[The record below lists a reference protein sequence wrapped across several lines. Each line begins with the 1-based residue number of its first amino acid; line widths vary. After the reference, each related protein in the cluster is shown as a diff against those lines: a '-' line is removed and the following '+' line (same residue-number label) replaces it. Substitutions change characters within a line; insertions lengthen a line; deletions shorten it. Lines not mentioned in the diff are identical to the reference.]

1 MAITKILYIDGVDQ
15 GNPAKHLKQALNYI
29 QNPDKTEERVLVGSI
44 NCLPETAFEQMME
57 TKQIFG
63 KTDKRQGYHIII
75 AFPPGEATE
84 EQAFEI
90 TRRFAEEFLGEQ
102 YEVVYSV
109 HTDKE
114 HKHGHIVWNSVDMQN
129 GRKYEYK
136 KGDWKYKIQPITNK
150 LCKEFGLS
158 IMPAEYSKEPKN
170 LPRKEWE
177 FEQTFKEMIL
187 RDAKFC
193 ASYAGSMEHFEF
205 LMKRLG
211 YDFKK
216 NEYLTVKMPGR
227 KLYHK
232 LEKMD
237 EMFTQEQFGYAM
249 KYSYKMIPYY
259 YSKNP
264 LYYKRSN
271 MTPFQK
277 KYYRKIYRLRMI
289 EQKRFYVGSAKYAK
303 DLCELQRLQDEYLLI
318 CKNHI
323 ETFGG
328 LLDYHAKQ
336 EERWNEI
343 ESRQKEIYKMRSVK
357 KRSCKSEEDWSEFQ
371 IWNLGMEKELDE
383 LKLEK
388 KEVKYQLKLVKNC
401 IYERLD
407 TAIGVINEDEPVIGS
422 GYIDVPEFE
431 EVKTLEEVIRSDVR
445 ETDYTDKA
453 VVTIERIPEE
463 MGLESLIEVIPDVSD
478 VPVVDNF
485 TSIESTN
492 LDLRDDVSA
501 RDGFD
506 LKAASKVAMPVTYAE
521 YSLLSVEEKVELYA
535 ISDYAD
541 SLDVMRLVKQY
552 FQEIGHDYRIDEV
565 MEESDKIYESAR
577 QISISKN
584 AELISSE
591 LKEAGLS
598 YWYLTVSEKAKLFE
612 FRMDD
617 NHYNLAL
624 HTAVLKKLGVDID
637 FDERYEDYQKVYD
650 YSMQIHRDGING
662 ERERKGR

>member
-57 TKQIFG
+57 TKQVFG

-75 AFPPGEATE
+75 SFPPGEATE

-193 ASYAGSMEHFEF
+193 ASYAGSVEHFEF

-216 NEYLTVKMPGR
+216 NEYLTVKMLGR
-227 KLYHK
+227 RLYHK

-249 KYSYKMIPYY
+249 KYSYKMLPYY

-289 EQKRFYVGSAKYAK
+289 EQKRFYVASAKYAK

-323 ETFGG
+323 ETFEG

-357 KRSCKSEEDWSEFQ
+357 KRACKLGEDWSEFQ
-371 IWNLGMEKELDE
+371 IWNLGIEKELDK

-407 TAIGVINEDEPVIGS
+407 TAIGVIDEDEPVIGS
-422 GYIDVPEFE
+422 GYLDVPEYG
-431 EVKTLEEVIRSDVR
+431 EVKTLEEVMESDVR
-445 ETDYTDKA
+445 ETDYIEKA
-453 VVTIERIPEE
+453 
-463 MGLESLIEVIPDVSD
+463 DVSVGSSPVEMELEHQVEVVSDDPD
-478 VPVVDNF
+478 VPVKDNF
-485 TSIESTN
+485 TTMESTDI
-492 LDLRDDVSA
+492 DLSEEISIRED
-501 RDGFD
+501 FD
-506 LKAASKVAMPVTYAE
+506 LKAEVRLTMPESYAE
-521 YSLLSVEEKVELYA
+521 YSLLFVEDKVELFD
-535 ISDYAD
+535 ISNYAD

-552 FQEIGHDYRIDEV
+552 FQEIGHDYSIDEV
-565 MEESDKIYESAR
+565 MEETDKIYESAR

-584 AELISSE
+584 AERICNE
-591 LKEAGLS
+591 LQGEGLS

-624 HTAVLKKLGVDID
+624 HTAVLKKFGVDMD
-637 FDERYEDYQKVYD
+637 FDERYEDYQKVYEA
-650 YSMQIHRDGING
+650 GL
-662 ERERKGR
+662 ERKAKDREKDRGR

>member
-1 MAITKILYIDGVDQ
+1 MAITKILYIDGVDH
-15 GNPAKHLKQALNYI
+15 GNTAKHLKQALNYI

-75 AFPPGEATE
+75 SFPLGEATE

-114 HKHGHIVWNSVDMQN
+114 HKHGHIVWNSVDMQT
-129 GRKYEYK
+129 GKKYEYK

-150 LCKEFGLS
+150 LCKELGLS

-227 KLYHK
+227 RLYHK

-237 EMFTQEQFGYAM
+237 EIFTQEQFGYAM

-264 LYYKRSN
+264 IYYKRSN

-323 ETFGG
+323 ETFEG
-328 LLDYHAKQ
+328 LLDYHVKQ

-343 ESRQKEIYKMRSVK
+343 ESRQKEIYKMKSVK
-357 KRSCKSEEDWSEFQ
+357 KRTCKSEEDWSEFQ

-407 TAIGVINEDEPVIGS
+407 TAIGVIDEEEPVIGS

-431 EVKTLEEVIRSDVR
+431 EVKALDEVIDSDVIKTGYI
-445 ETDYTDKA
+445 EKA
-453 VVTIERIPEE
+453 DVSVGSTPLEIE
-463 MGLESLIEVIPDVSD
+463 LEPQIEVIPDVLD
-478 VPVVDNF
+478 VPVKDNF
-485 TSIESTN
+485 TTMESTDI
-492 LDLRDDVSA
+492 DLSEEVSV
-501 RDGFD
+501 RGDFD
-506 LKAASKVAMPVTYAE
+506 LKADVKVEMPETYAE
-521 YSLLSVEEKVELYA
+521 YSLLSVEEKVELFA

-552 FQEIGHDYRIDEV
+552 YQEIGHDYTIDEV
-565 MEESDKIYESAR
+565 MEESDVIYERAR
-577 QISISKN
+577 QISISRNVDRICN
-584 AELISSE
+584 ALQEE
-591 LKEAGLS
+591 GLS
-598 YWYLTVSEKAKLFE
+598 YWYLTVAEKAKLFE

-617 NHYNLAL
+617 NHYNLAV
-624 HTAVLKKLGVDID
+624 HTAVLKKLGVDMD
-637 FDERYEDYQKVYD
+637 FDERYEDYQK
-650 YSMQIHRDGING
+650 I
-662 ERERKGR
+662 

>member
-75 AFPPGEATE
+75 SFPPGEATE

-114 HKHGHIVWNSVDMQN
+114 HKHGHIVWNSVDMKT

-150 LCKEFGLS
+150 LCKEYGLS

-227 KLYHK
+227 RLYHK

-264 LYYKRSN
+264 IYYKRSN

-323 ETFGG
+323 ETFEG

-336 EERWNEI
+336 EKRWNEI

-383 LKLEK
+383 LKVEK

-407 TAIGVINEDEPVIGS
+407 TAIGVIDEEEPVIGS
-422 GYIDVPEFE
+422 GYLDVPEFE
-431 EVKTLEEVIRSDVR
+431 EVRILDEVIKQDVR
-445 ETDYTDKA
+445 ETDYIEKA
-453 VVTIERIPEE
+453 DVSVGRTPVE
-463 MGLESLIEVIPDVSD
+463 MELEPQVEVIPDVSD
-478 VPVVDNF
+478 VPVKDNF
-485 TSIESTN
+485 TTMESTDI
-492 LDLRDDVSA
+492 DLSEEVSIRDD
-501 RDGFD
+501 FD
-506 LKAASKVAMPVTYAE
+506 LKADARVEMPETYAE
-521 YSLLSVEEKVELYA
+521 YNLLSVEEKVEFFA

-541 SLDVMRLVKQY
+541 SLDVMRLVKKY
-552 FQEIGHDYRIDEV
+552 FQEISHDYTIDEV
-565 MEESDKIYESAR
+565 MEESDTIYEGAR
-577 QISISKN
+577 QLSITRN
-584 AELISSE
+584 ADRICNKLQEE
-591 LKEAGLS
+591 GLF
-598 YWYLTVSEKAKLFE
+598 YWYLTGAEKAKLFY
-612 FRMDD
+612 FQMDD
-617 NHYNLAL
+617 NSYNLAL
-624 HTAVLKKLGVDID
+624 HTAVLKKLGIDMD
-637 FDERYEDYQKVYD
+637 FDERYDDYQKVYD
-650 YSMQIHRDGING
+650 YSMQIQRDGING
-662 ERERKGR
+662 GRERRGR

>member
-1 MAITKILYIDGVDQ
+1 MAITKILYIDGIDQ

-29 QNPDKTEERVLVGSI
+29 QNPDKTEERVLVGCI

-75 AFPPGEATE
+75 SFPPGEATE

-90 TRRFAEEFLGEQ
+90 TRRFAEEFLGER

-114 HKHGHIVWNSVDMQN
+114 HKHGHIVWNGVDMQN

-150 LCKEFGLS
+150 LCKELGLS

-193 ASYAGSMEHFEF
+193 AAYAGSMEHFEF

-227 KLYHK
+227 RLYYK
-232 LEKMD
+232 LEKID

-264 LYYKRSN
+264 IYYKRSN

-328 LLDYHAKQ
+328 LLDYHAKK

-343 ESRQKEIYKMRSVK
+343 EYRQKEIYKMRSAK
-357 KRSCKSEEDWSEFQ
+357 KRACKSEEEWSEFQ

-407 TAIGVINEDEPVIGS
+407 TEICVINEDEPVIGS

-431 EVKTLEEVIRSDVR
+431 EVKTLEEVIGSDVR
-445 ETDYTDKA
+445 ETDYIKEAADSMKS
-453 VVTIERIPEE
+453 VPEKME
-463 MGLESLIEVIPDVSD
+463 LESQIEIVLDDSE
-478 VPVVDNF
+478 VPVGNDF
-485 TSIESTN
+485 TSMESID
-492 LDLRDDVSA
+492 LDLKDDVSV
-501 RDGFD
+501 REDFD
-506 LKAASKVAMPVTYAE
+506 LKSEVSLAMTETYAE
-521 YSLLSVEEKVELYA
+521 YSLLSVEEKVELFA

-552 FQEIGHDYRIDEV
+552 FQDIGYDYSIDEV
-565 MEESDKIYESAR
+565 MEESDAIYEGAR
-577 QISISKN
+577 QVSIGKSTERICN
-584 AELISSE
+584 ELQRE
-591 LKEAGLS
+591 GLS
-598 YWYLTVSEKAKLFE
+598 YWYLTVPEKAKLFE
-612 FRMDD
+612 FRVDD

-624 HTAVLKKLGVDID
+624 HTAVLKKLGVDMD
-637 FDERYEDYQKVYD
+637 FDERYEDYQKIYEAGLEIQRKD
-650 YSMQIHRDGING
+650 
-662 ERERKGR
+662 REKDRGR

>member
-15 GNPAKHLKQALNYI
+15 GNPAKHLKQALDYI

-75 AFPPGEATE
+75 SFPPGEATE

-129 GRKYEYK
+129 GKKYEYK

-216 NEYLTVKMPGR
+216 NEYLSVKMPGR
-227 KLYHK
+227 RSYHK

-371 IWNLGMEKELDE
+371 IWNLGMEKELDD

-407 TAIGVINEDEPVIGS
+407 TAIGVINEEEPVIGI

-431 EVKTLEEVIRSDVR
+431 EVKVLEEVIEQEASEMEYIEKADVYVGRAPVEMELEYQVEAVSD
-445 ETDYTDKA
+445 D
-453 VVTIERIPEE
+453 
-463 MGLESLIEVIPDVSD
+463 LD
-478 VPVVDNF
+478 VPVKDNL

-492 LDLRDDVSA
+492 LDLSEEVCVIDD
-501 RDGFD
+501 FD
-506 LKAASKVAMPVTYAE
+506 LKASARVEMPETYSE
-521 YSLLSVEEKVELYA
+521 YNLLSVEEKVELFA

-552 FQEIGHDYRIDEV
+552 FQEIGYDYIIDEV
-565 MEESDKIYESAR
+565 MEESDKIYEWAR

-584 AELISSE
+584 VERICNVLQE
-591 LKEAGLS
+591 EGLS

-624 HTAVLKKLGVDID
+624 HTAVLKKLGVEMD
-637 FDERYEDYQKVYD
+637 FDERYEDYQKVYEAGPE
-650 YSMQIHRDGING
+650 MQRRD
-662 ERERKGR
+662 REKDRGR

>member
-75 AFPPGEATE
+75 SFPPGEATE

-90 TRRFAEEFLGEQ
+90 TRRFAEEFLGER

-129 GRKYEYK
+129 GKKYEYK

-216 NEYLTVKMPGR
+216 NENLTVKMPGR
-227 KLYHK
+227 RLYHK

-264 LYYKRSN
+264 IYYKRSN

-343 ESRQKEIYKMRSVK
+343 ESRQKEIYKMRSAK
-357 KRSCKSEEDWSEFQ
+357 KRACKSEEDWSEFQ

-407 TAIGVINEDEPVIGS
+407 TAIGVIDEEESVIGS
-422 GYIDVPEFE
+422 GYINVPEFE
-431 EVKTLEEVIRSDVR
+431 EVKMLDEVIDSDDI
-445 ETDYTDKA
+445 ETGYIEKS
-453 VVTIERIPEE
+453 VVTVGSTPVE
-463 MGLESLIEVIPDVSD
+463 MELEPRIEVKHDELE
-478 VPVVDNF
+478 VPVVDSF
-485 TSIESTN
+485 TSIESTEFGLSEDLFVN
-492 LDLRDDVSA
+492 DDLDFNTD
-501 RDGFD
+501 
-506 LKAASKVAMPVTYAE
+506 SKVAMPETYAE
-521 YSLLSVEEKVELYA
+521 YSLLSVEEKVELFA
-535 ISDYAD
+535 ILDYAD

-552 FQEIGHDYRIDEV
+552 FQEIGHDYSIDEV
-565 MEESDKIYESAR
+565 IEESDVIYEKAR
-577 QISISKN
+577 QISINRNVERIYN
-584 AELISSE
+584 ALQEE
-591 LKEAGLS
+591 GLS
-598 YWYLTVSEKAKLFE
+598 YWYLTVTEKTKLFE
-612 FRMDD
+612 FSMDD

-624 HTAVLKKLGVDID
+624 HTAVLKKLGVDMD
-637 FDERYEDYQKVYD
+637 FDERYEDYQKVYEAGLE
-650 YSMQIHRDGING
+650 MQRKD
-662 ERERKGR
+662 REKDRGR

>member
-1 MAITKILYIDGVDQ
+1 M
-15 GNPAKHLKQALNYI
+15 
-29 QNPDKTEERVLVGSI
+29 S
-44 NCLPETAFEQMME
+44 
-57 TKQIFG
+57 
-63 KTDKRQGYHIII
+63 
-75 AFPPGEATE
+75 
-84 EQAFEI
+84 
-90 TRRFAEEFLGEQ
+90 
-102 YEVVYSV
+102 
-109 HTDKE
+109 
-114 HKHGHIVWNSVDMQN
+114 
-129 GRKYEYK
+129 
-136 KGDWKYKIQPITNK
+136 
-150 LCKEFGLS
+150 
-158 IMPAEYSKEPKN
+158 PKN

-193 ASYAGSMEHFEF
+193 ASYAGSVEHFEF

-227 KLYHK
+227 RLYHK

-237 EMFTQEQFGYAM
+237 EMFTHEQFVYAM

-264 LYYKRSN
+264 IYYKRSN

-343 ESRQKEIYKMRSVK
+343 ESRQKKIYKIKSTK
-357 KRSCKSEEDWSEFQ
+357 KRACKLEEDWSKFQ

-388 KEVKYQLKLVKNC
+388 KEVKYQLKLAKNC

-422 GYIDVPEFE
+422 GYIDEPEFE
-431 EVKTLEEVIRSDVR
+431 AVKTLKEVIESDVR
-445 ETDYTDKA
+445 ETDYIDKA

-463 MGLESLIEVIPDVSD
+463 MGLELLIEVIPDVSD

-501 RDGFD
+501 RDDFD
-506 LKAASKVAMPVTYAE
+506 LKAAPKVAMPATYAE
-521 YSLLSVEEKVELYA
+521 YSLLSVKEKVELYA

-541 SLDVMRLVKQY
+541 LLDVMRLVKQY
-552 FQEIGHDYRIDEV
+552 FQEIGHDYSIDEV

-577 QISISKN
+577 QISIS
-584 AELISSE
+584 
-591 LKEAGLS
+591 
-598 YWYLTVSEKAKLFE
+598 
-612 FRMDD
+612 
-617 NHYNLAL
+617 
-624 HTAVLKKLGVDID
+624 
-637 FDERYEDYQKVYD
+637 
-650 YSMQIHRDGING
+650 
-662 ERERKGR
+662 

>member
-57 TKQIFG
+57 TKQIFS

-75 AFPPGEATE
+75 SFSPGEATE

-90 TRRFAEEFLGEQ
+90 TRRFAEDFLGEQ
-102 YEVVYSV
+102 FEVVYSV

-114 HKHGHIVWNSVDMQN
+114 HKHGHIVWNSVDMQT
-129 GRKYEYK
+129 GKKYEYK

-193 ASYAGSMEHFEF
+193 ASNAGSMEHFEF

-227 KLYHK
+227 RLYHK
-232 LEKMD
+232 LERMD

-264 LYYKRSN
+264 IYYKRSN

-277 KYYRKIYRLRMI
+277 KYYRKIYRMRMI

-343 ESRQKEIYKMRSVK
+343 ESRQKEIYKKRSVK

-371 IWNLGMEKELDE
+371 IWNLGIEKELDE

-388 KEVKYQLKLVKNC
+388 KEVKYQLGLVKNC

-407 TAIGVINEDEPVIGS
+407 TAIGVINENEPVIGS
-422 GYIDVPEFE
+422 GYIDVPEFG
-431 EVKTLEEVIRSDVR
+431 EVKIQNEVFEQDASEMEYIEKADVPI
-445 ETDYTDKA
+445 ES
-453 VVTIERIPEE
+453 VTVGMAAEPQ
-463 MGLESLIEVIPDVSD
+463 IEVKFDD
-478 VPVVDNF
+478 LGLPVKDNF
-485 TSIESTN
+485 TSINSTD
-492 LDLRDDVSA
+492 LDLKDDVSV
-501 RDGFD
+501 REDFN
-506 LKAASKVAMPVTYAE
+506 LKADSKVAMHKTYAE
-521 YSLLSVEEKVELYA
+521 YNLLSVEEKVELFA

-552 FQEIGHDYRIDEV
+552 FQGHW
-565 MEESDKIYESAR
+565 S
-577 QISISKN
+577 
-584 AELISSE
+584 
-591 LKEAGLS
+591 
-598 YWYLTVSEKAKLFE
+598 
-612 FRMDD
+612 
-617 NHYNLAL
+617 
-624 HTAVLKKLGVDID
+624 
-637 FDERYEDYQKVYD
+637 
-650 YSMQIHRDGING
+650 
-662 ERERKGR
+662 

>member
-1 MAITKILYIDGVDQ
+1 
-15 GNPAKHLKQALNYI
+15 
-29 QNPDKTEERVLVGSI
+29 
-44 NCLPETAFEQMME
+44 
-57 TKQIFG
+57 
-63 KTDKRQGYHIII
+63 
-75 AFPPGEATE
+75 
-84 EQAFEI
+84 
-90 TRRFAEEFLGEQ
+90 
-102 YEVVYSV
+102 
-109 HTDKE
+109 
-114 HKHGHIVWNSVDMQN
+114 MQT

-150 LCKEFGLS
+150 FCKELGLS
-158 IMPAEYSKEPKN
+158 VMPAEYSKEPKN

-227 KLYHK
+227 RLYHK

-323 ETFGG
+323 ETFAG

-343 ESRQKEIYKMRSVK
+343 ESRQKEIYKIKSTK
-357 KRSCKSEEDWSEFQ
+357 KRACISEEDWSEFQ
-371 IWNLGMEKELDE
+371 IWNLGIEKELDE

-388 KEVKYQLKLVKNC
+388 KDVKYQLKLVKNC

-407 TAIGVINEDEPVIGS
+407 TAIGVINEDESVIGS
-422 GYIDVPEFE
+422 GYIDVPEFQ
-431 EVKTLEEVIRSDVR
+431 EVRAQDEVIGSDVR
-445 ETDYTDKA
+445 ETDYIDKA

-463 MGLESLIEVIPDVSD
+463 MRLESLIEVIPDISD

-485 TSIESTN
+485 TSTESTN
-492 LDLRDDVSA
+492 LDLNEDLSIGDDS
-501 RDGFD
+501 D
-506 LKAASKVAMPVTYAE
+506 LRADTRVDIPETYAE
-521 YSLLSVEEKVELYA
+521 YSLLSVEEKVELFA

-552 FQEIGHDYRIDEV
+552 FQETGHDYSIDEV

-577 QISISKN
+577 QISIGKN
-584 AELISSE
+584 GERICDELQE
-591 LKEAGLS
+591 EGLS
-598 YWYLTVSEKAKLFE
+598 YRYLTVSEKAKLFE

-617 NHYNLAL
+617 SDYNLAL
-624 HTAVLKKLGVDID
+624 HTAVLRKLGVDMD
-637 FDERYEDYQKVYD
+637 FDERYEDYQRVYEAGLEIQKKD
-650 YSMQIHRDGING
+650 
-662 ERERKGR
+662 RENDRGR